1 MSFHPPKPNTHDA
14 MLAKTR
20 EALFS
25 VEPAMREFMARK
37 GLLRGTGCIGET
49 GYVRPSGE
57 VK

>member
-25 VEPAMREFMARK
+25 VEPAMRDFMARK
-37 GLLRGTGCIGET
+37 GLLRGSGCPGET
-49 GYVRPSGE
+49 GYVRPSVE